1 MLYNFR
7 LMKLAGEDGI
17 SAYGVIMYVNFVF
30 LAIFIGYSIA
40 SAPVFSY
47 HFGAENKTELK
58 GLFKKSLVI
67 VISFGLLLAGLAQLL
82 SAPLSRIFVS
92 YDKGLYEMTVRGLR
106 LFSVSF
112 VIQGINIFGS
122 AFFTALNDG
131 LVSALLSFGRT
142 LVFQV
147 GAVFLLP
154 LALGLDGIWLA
165 VVAAELAAL
174 VMTVVFFAVK
184 RKKYGYA

>member
-1 MLYNFR
+1 MLVEVGNQGSTQSH
-7 LMKLAGEDGI
+7 L
-17 SAYGVIMYVNFVF
+17 
-30 LAIFIGYSIA
+30 
-40 SAPVFSY
+40 
-47 HFGAENKTELK
+47 GATR
-58 GLFKKSLVI
+58 
-67 VISFGLLLAGLAQLL
+67 
-82 SAPLSRIFVS
+82 PLSRIFVS